1 MCSDGGSNMDLT
13 SEIVDTLTPPE
24 RGERW
29 IPDQATPGFGVRL
42 WATPS
47 GSGKAFAIRVTDAR
61 GKVVRLTYQTSLAWF
76 VDEDAPTLGW
86 HLSSA
91 RRWAWDQINR
101 LKGRPTFEELELR
114 RRKQIA
120 ARRGKRTLQQEVDR
134 VTGEMRKKK
143 LSPVYIDRL
152 DKLFAVHLSKDLK
165 MTRIS
170 DISPVDLATALV
182 NKQTSAS
189 NIRVLRSFLW
199 RVVQS
204 GPLQDLGKHEFSE
217 DFAKAFWER
226 WAENIDVRF
235 PELRDLH
242 KADYKRV
249 FRRLESEKVYWQQAL
264 CIRLYFVFGAPLS
277 RLMSAEWSQCLDDS
291 WYPYFPNERV
301 TWFMHRQRLDE
312 AVRLLEKI
320 RRLIRR
326 DFGRS
331 RYWFPSHHGRQVG
344 HIRTVDSVWC
354 NTLHDVGSRYY
365 PLREF
370 AMSFRPPS
378 TPSYHLSVYR
388 YSEAARRELEKEVQL
403 SKRLNRQRKMRMDSG
418 DCLWTLRQG
427 RFLVI

>member
-1 MCSDGGSNMDLT
+1 MELT
-13 SEIVDTLTPPE
+13 SKIIDALLPPE

-29 IPDQATPGFGVRL
+29 IADPAIPGFGVRL

-47 GSGKAFAIRVTDAR
+47 GSGKAFAVRVTDVR

-76 VDEDAPTLGW
+76 FGDEAPTLGW

-91 RRWAWDQINR
+91 RRWAWDEINR
-101 LKGRPTFEELELR
+101 LKGRPTSEELELR

-134 VTGEMRKKK
+134 VIREMREKKR
-143 LSPVYIDRL
+143 SQVYIDRL
-152 DKLFAVHLSKDLK
+152 DKLFAIHLSEDLK
-165 MTRIS
+165 TTRIA
-170 DISPVDLATALV
+170 DISPANLAAALV
-182 NKQTSAS
+182 NKQASAS

-204 GPLQDLGKHEFSE
+204 GPLHDLGKHEFSE
-217 DFAKAFWER
+217 EFAKAFWAR

-235 PELRDLH
+235 PELRDLR

-249 FRRLESEKVYWQQAL
+249 FKRLESEKVYWQQAL
-264 CIRLYFVFGAPLS
+264 CIRLFFVFGTPLS
-277 RLMSAEWSQCLDDS
+277 RLMSAEWSQCLDNF
-291 WYPYFPNERV
+291 WYPYLPNERV

-312 AVRLLEKI
+312 ASRLLRKI
-320 RRLIRR
+320 RKLIGR
-326 DFGRS
+326 DFGKS
-331 RYWFPSHHGRQVG
+331 RYWFPSHHGRRVG

-370 AMSFRPPS
+370 AMSFRHPS

-388 YSEAARRELEKEVQL
+388 YFEAARAELDKEVHL
-403 SKRLNRQRKMRMDSG
+403 SKRLKQQRKMLIDSSN
-418 DCLWTLRQG
+418 CR
-427 RFLVI
+427 